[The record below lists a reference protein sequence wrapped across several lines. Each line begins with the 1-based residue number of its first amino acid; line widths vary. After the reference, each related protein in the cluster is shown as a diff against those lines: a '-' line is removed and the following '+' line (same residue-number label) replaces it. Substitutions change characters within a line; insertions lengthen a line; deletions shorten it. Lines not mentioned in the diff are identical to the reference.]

1 MGTIGEIILA
11 LAIIAL
17 LVGAIYFVIEWEC
30 KRSFKELKVGD
41 QYLIVSRRNPR
52 NHVILTITDLDSD
65 NGTVSYNL
73 RKTKSDTNCYG
84 EKTVGYKYFFLTSIQ
99 ANNETYV
106 EYLGNITSHWKNY

>member
-11 LAIIAL
+11 LAIISL
-17 LVGAIYFVIEWEC
+17 LIGAIYAVTEWEC
-30 KRSFKELKVGD
+30 KRSFKELEVGD

-52 NHVILTITDLDSD
+52 NHVILTITYLDSN

-73 RKTKSDTNCYG
+73 RRSKSDTECFG

-99 ANNETYV
+99 CNNATYV
-106 EYLGNITSHWKNY
+106 EYLGNTTAHWKNY